1 MVPAGGLAR
10 DTATK
15 LVDVPPLQEALP
27 DPAQRSV
34 IYAADGKTSLATL
47 WLDEN
52 RKVVP
57 LKDIP
62 TGSATPSSRSRT
74 TASSSTTAST
84 SAASPGR
91 P

>member
-62 TGSATPSSRSRT
+62 RRVRDAVIAIEDDRFFEHDGVDFR
-74 TASSSTTAST
+74 
-84 SAASPGR
+84 ASPGR